1 MGETLLIAFQ
11 EAYPPNCLG
20 ENMAIKI
27 ILITFGEI
35 LTSPKGFWGFML
47 KPFTFK
53 NIGLDMFI
61 PQMTTYH
68 SHQFISRVTQIY

>member
-1 MGETLLIAFQ
+1 MKTGIRLFISWHMGETLLIAFQ

-35 LTSPKGFWGFML
+35 LT
-47 KPFTFK
+47 
-53 NIGLDMFI
+53 
-61 PQMTTYH
+61 
-68 SHQFISRVTQIY
+68 